1 MEKTKNIFEEIL
13 ISPNHNEQIVSIIC
27 NAITSCFPEEHE
39 RINKILNNII
49 NNEKKEIKK
58 ECYKGLPENL
68 PSLRALIWKINF
80 KYLPRNI
87 KKWEFTLKSLRD
99 EYKEIKNAVIERQKE
114 EMKIFEEIKNKNNK
128 KDIKD
133 NKNKNINL
141 NSINNIQNDIN
152 KINFEES
159 KNSNI
164 NIIDEDS
171 LNKSLI
177 LLAESTDKKLLET
190 INKDINRTYST
201 LNFFSKP
208 INNKIKF
215 SPEEIN
221 NLYFQKKSCI
231 YQDSTLVYTKGR
243 KSNDLCDKEIHSDVL
258 ERILYIYA
266 KINKDVGYVQGM
278 NAILAPIYYC
288 YCLDNTCEKENIE
301 ADTFWSFY
309 YLMDDIKKI
318 FQKKNDSL
326 KGGIF
331 DKIILLELMV
341 SKIDKDIFNKL
352 QKNNKIDSF
361 YFAIKWVNLF
371 FSQQLIMPDILR
383 LWDII
388 FSEDDRYFFVYV
400 FSLAILEYKKKDILN
415 KDYYE
420 IVEKLQNI
428 NLENIE
434 QILKIAFNIRNSH
447 SKEIKEI
454 LYYYNGLGIHDIE
467 NKKKENIKINK
478 VNSIQDNNNDKLKIN
493 DYKGNL
499 IYINNIHKSHAHR
512 PISSYKLK

>member
-1 MEKTKNIFEEIL
+1 MENTKNIFEEIL

-27 NAITSCFPEEHE
+27 NALTSCYKEEYI
-39 RINKILNNII
+39 RINKILKDIIKNNKI
-49 NNEKKEIKK
+49 ELKR

-80 KYLPRNI
+80 KYIPRNI
-87 KKWEFTLKSLRD
+87 NKWESTLKSLRD
-99 EYKEIKNAVIERQKE
+99 EYKEIKNAFILRQKE
-114 EMKIFEEIKNKNNK
+114 EIKIFEEIQTKKMDKINKNANK
-128 KDIKD
+128 
-133 NKNKNINL
+133 
-141 NSINNIQNDIN
+141 NNIQN
-152 KINFEES
+152 KILEET
-159 KNSNI
+159 KNI
-164 NIIDEDS
+164 LEEDS
-171 LNKSLI
+171 INKSLV
-177 LLAESTDKKLLET
+177 LLAENTDKTLLET

-208 INNKIKF
+208 INNKIKL

-221 NLYFQKKSCI
+221 NFYLQKRSCV

-243 KSNDLCDKEIHSDVL
+243 KNYDLLDKEIHSDVL

-288 YCLDNTCEKENIE
+288 YCLDNTCDKDNIE
-301 ADTFWSFY
+301 ADTFWSFS
-309 YLMDDIKKI
+309 YLMEDIKKI
-318 FQKKNDSL
+318 FQRNNDLL

-352 QKNNKIDSF
+352 QKNNRIDNF
-361 YFAIKWVNLF
+361 HFAIKWINLF
-371 FSQQLIMPDILR
+371 FSHQMIMPDVLR

-388 FSEDDRYFFVYV
+388 FSEDDRYYFVYI
-400 FSLAILEYKKKDILN
+400 FSLAILEYHKKDILN

-420 IVEKLQNI
+420 IIENLQKLNVENV
-428 NLENIE
+428 E
-434 QILKIAFNIRNSH
+434 QIIKIAFNIKKNN

-454 LYYYNGLGIHDIE
+454 LYYYNENESINNDI
-467 NKKKENIKINK
+467 KKKEIIKSNK
-478 VNSIQDNNNDKLKIN
+478 IKHNKNNDTKNIILNGNDKFLKE
-493 DYKGNL
+493 
-499 IYINNIHKSHAHR
+499 
-512 PISSYKLK
+512 

>member
-1 MEKTKNIFEEIL
+1 MENTKNIFEEIL

-27 NAITSCFPEEHE
+27 NALTSCYKEEYI
-39 RINKILNNII
+39 RINNILKFIIKNNKIEL
-49 NNEKKEIKK
+49 KR

-80 KYLPRNI
+80 KYIPRNI
-87 KKWEFTLKSLRD
+87 NKWESTLKSLRD
-99 EYKEIKNAVIERQKE
+99 EYKEIKNAFILRQKE
-114 EMKIFEEIKNKNNK
+114 EIKMFEEIQTKKMDKINKNANK
-128 KDIKD
+128 
-133 NKNKNINL
+133 
-141 NSINNIQNDIN
+141 NNIQN
-152 KINFEES
+152 KILEET
-159 KNSNI
+159 KNI
-164 NIIDEDS
+164 LEEDS
-171 LNKSLI
+171 INKSLV
-177 LLAESTDKKLLET
+177 LLAENTDKTLLET

-208 INNKIKF
+208 INNKIKL

-221 NLYFQKKSCI
+221 NFYLQKKSCV

-243 KSNDLCDKEIHSDVL
+243 KNYDLLDKEIHSDVL

-288 YCLDNTCEKENIE
+288 YCLDNTCDKDNIE
-301 ADTFWSFY
+301 ADTFWSFS
-309 YLMDDIKKI
+309 YLMEDIKKI
-318 FQKKNDSL
+318 FQRNNDLL

-352 QKNNKIDSF
+352 QKNNRIDNF
-361 YFAIKWVNLF
+361 HFAIKWINLF
-371 FSQQLIMPDILR
+371 FSHQMIMPDVLR

-388 FSEDDRYFFVYV
+388 FSEDDRYYFVYI
-400 FSLAILEYKKKDILN
+400 FSLAILEYHKKDILN

-420 IVEKLQNI
+420 IIEKLQKLNV
-428 NLENIE
+428 ENVE
-434 QILKIAFNIRNSH
+434 QIIKIAFNIKKNN

-454 LYYYNGLGIHDIE
+454 LYYYNENESINNDI
-467 NKKKENIKINK
+467 KKKEIIKSNK
-478 VNSIQDNNNDKLKIN
+478 IKHNKNNDTKNIILNGNDKFLK
-493 DYKGNL
+493 K
-499 IYINNIHKSHAHR
+499 
-512 PISSYKLK
+512 

>member
-1 MEKTKNIFEEIL
+1 MEKSKNIFEEIL

-27 NAITSCFPEEHE
+27 SALTSCFPEEYK
-39 RINKILNNII
+39 RVNKILKDII
-49 NNEKKEIKK
+49 DDNQKEIKR

-87 KKWEFTLKSLRD
+87 NKWQFTLKSLRE
-99 EYKEIKNAVIERQKE
+99 EYKELKNAVIVRQKE
-114 EMKIFEEIKNKNNK
+114 EIKIFEEIQ
-128 KDIKD
+128 
-133 NKNKNINL
+133 NKNKNKEKIKN
-141 NSINNIQNDIN
+141 INNINNTNN

-159 KNSNI
+159 KNVKE
-164 NIIDEDS
+164 DDS
-171 LNKSLI
+171 LSKSLV
-177 LLAESTDKKLLET
+177 LLAENTDKKLLET
-190 INKDINRTYST
+190 INKDINRTYSS

-208 INNKIKF
+208 INNKIKL

-221 NLYFQKKSCI
+221 NVYLLKKSCI
-231 YQDSTLVYTKGR
+231 YQDSTIVYTKGR
-243 KSNDLCDKEIHSDVL
+243 KSSNLCDKEIHSDVL

-301 ADTFWSFY
+301 ADTYWSFSF
-309 YLMDDIKKI
+309 LMDDIKKI

-352 QKNNKIDSF
+352 QKNNKIDNF
-361 YFAIKWVNLF
+361 YFAIKWINLF
-371 FSQQLIMPDILR
+371 FSQQMIMPDILR

-388 FSEDDRYFFVYV
+388 FSEDDRYYFVYI
-400 FSLAILEYKKKDILN
+400 FSLAILVFNKKDILK

-420 IVEKLQNI
+420 IIEKLQNI
-428 NLENIE
+428 NLENVE
-434 QILKIAFNIRNSH
+434 QIIKIAFNIKNTH

-454 LYYYNGLGIHDIE
+454 LYYYHGNDINN
-467 NKKKENIKINK
+467 NKKKDFKINK
-478 VNSIQDNNNDKLKIN
+478 RRAKLDKIGNDINKIKNYKLSLSN
-493 DYKGNL
+493 
-499 IYINNIHKSHAHR
+499 INNIHIPR
-512 PISSYKLK
+512 PISNNK

>member
-1 MEKTKNIFEEIL
+1 MENTKNIFEEIL

-27 NAITSCFPEEHE
+27 NALTSCYKEEYI
-39 RINKILNNII
+39 RINKILKDIIKNNKI
-49 NNEKKEIKK
+49 ELKR

-80 KYLPRNI
+80 KYIPRNI
-87 KKWEFTLKSLRD
+87 NKWESTLKSLRD
-99 EYKEIKNAVIERQKE
+99 EYKEIKNAFILRQKE
-114 EMKIFEEIKNKNNK
+114 EIKIFEEIQTKKMDKINKNANK
-128 KDIKD
+128 
-133 NKNKNINL
+133 
-141 NSINNIQNDIN
+141 NNIQN
-152 KINFEES
+152 KILEET
-159 KNSNI
+159 KNI
-164 NIIDEDS
+164 LEEDS
-171 LNKSLI
+171 INKSLV
-177 LLAESTDKKLLET
+177 LLAENTDKTLLET

-208 INNKIKF
+208 INNKIKL

-221 NLYFQKKSCI
+221 NFYLQKKSCV

-243 KSNDLCDKEIHSDVL
+243 KNYDLLDKEIHSDVL

-288 YCLDNTCEKENIE
+288 YCLDNTCDKDNIE
-301 ADTFWSFY
+301 ADTFWSFS
-309 YLMDDIKKI
+309 YLMEDIKKI
-318 FQKKNDSL
+318 FQRNNDLL

-352 QKNNKIDSF
+352 QKNNRIDNF
-361 YFAIKWVNLF
+361 HFAIKWINLF
-371 FSQQLIMPDILR
+371 FSHQMIMPDVLR

-388 FSEDDRYFFVYV
+388 FSEDDRYYFVYI
-400 FSLAILEYKKKDILN
+400 FSLAILEYHKKDILN

-420 IVEKLQNI
+420 IIEKLQKLNV
-428 NLENIE
+428 ENVE
-434 QILKIAFNIRNSH
+434 QIIKIAFNIKKNN

-454 LYYYNGLGIHDIE
+454 LYYYNENESISNDI
-467 NKKKENIKINK
+467 KKKEIIKSNK
-478 VNSIQDNNNDKLKIN
+478 IKHNKNNDTKNIILNGNDNFLKE
-493 DYKGNL
+493 
-499 IYINNIHKSHAHR
+499 
-512 PISSYKLK
+512 

>member
-1 MEKTKNIFEEIL
+1 MENTKNIFEEIL

-27 NAITSCFPEEHE
+27 NALTSCYKEEYI
-39 RINKILNNII
+39 RINKILKDIIKNNKI
-49 NNEKKEIKK
+49 ELKR

-80 KYLPRNI
+80 KYIPRNI
-87 KKWEFTLKSLRD
+87 NKWESTLKSLRD
-99 EYKEIKNAVIERQKE
+99 EYKEIKNAFILRQKE
-114 EMKIFEEIKNKNNK
+114 EIKIFEEIQTKKMDKINKNANK
-128 KDIKD
+128 
-133 NKNKNINL
+133 
-141 NSINNIQNDIN
+141 NNIQN
-152 KINFEES
+152 KILEET
-159 KNSNI
+159 KNI
-164 NIIDEDS
+164 LEEDS
-171 LNKSLI
+171 INKSLV
-177 LLAESTDKKLLET
+177 LLAENTDKTLLET

-208 INNKIKF
+208 INNKIKL

-221 NLYFQKKSCI
+221 NFYLQKKSCV

-243 KSNDLCDKEIHSDVL
+243 KNYDLLDKEIHSDVL

-288 YCLDNTCEKENIE
+288 YCLDNTCDKDNIE
-301 ADTFWSFY
+301 ADTFWSFS
-309 YLMDDIKKI
+309 YLMEDIKKI
-318 FQKKNDSL
+318 FQRNNDLL

-352 QKNNKIDSF
+352 QKNNRIDNF
-361 YFAIKWVNLF
+361 HFAIKWINLF
-371 FSQQLIMPDILR
+371 FSHQMIMPDVLR

-388 FSEDDRYFFVYV
+388 FSEDDRYYFVYI
-400 FSLAILEYKKKDILN
+400 FSLAILEYHKKDILN

-420 IVEKLQNI
+420 IIEKLQKLNV
-428 NLENIE
+428 ENVE
-434 QILKIAFNIRNSH
+434 QIIKIAFNIKKNN

-454 LYYYNGLGIHDIE
+454 LYYYNENESISNDI
-467 NKKKENIKINK
+467 KKKEIIKSNK
-478 VNSIQDNNNDKLKIN
+478 IKHNKNNDTKNIILNGNDKFLKE
-493 DYKGNL
+493 
-499 IYINNIHKSHAHR
+499 
-512 PISSYKLK
+512 

>member
-1 MEKTKNIFEEIL
+1 MENTKNIFEEIL

-27 NAITSCFPEEHE
+27 NALTSCYKEEYI
-39 RINKILNNII
+39 RINKILKDIIKNNKI
-49 NNEKKEIKK
+49 ELKR

-80 KYLPRNI
+80 KYIPRNI
-87 KKWEFTLKSLRD
+87 NKWESTLKSLRD
-99 EYKEIKNAVIERQKE
+99 EYKEIKNAFILRQKE
-114 EMKIFEEIKNKNNK
+114 EIKIFEEIQTKKMDKINKNANK
-128 KDIKD
+128 
-133 NKNKNINL
+133 
-141 NSINNIQNDIN
+141 NNIQN
-152 KINFEES
+152 KILEET
-159 KNSNI
+159 KNI
-164 NIIDEDS
+164 LEEDS
-171 LNKSLI
+171 INKSLV
-177 LLAESTDKKLLET
+177 LLAENTDKTLLET

-208 INNKIKF
+208 INNKIKL

-221 NLYFQKKSCI
+221 NFYLQKRSCV

-243 KSNDLCDKEIHSDVL
+243 KNYDLLDKEIHSDVL

-288 YCLDNTCEKENIE
+288 YCLDNTCDKDNIE
-301 ADTFWSFY
+301 ADTFWSFS
-309 YLMDDIKKI
+309 YLMEDIKKI
-318 FQKKNDSL
+318 FQRNNDLL

-352 QKNNKIDSF
+352 QKNNRIDNF
-361 YFAIKWVNLF
+361 HFAIKWINLF
-371 FSQQLIMPDILR
+371 FSHQMIMPDVLR

-388 FSEDDRYFFVYV
+388 FSEDDRYYFVYI
-400 FSLAILEYKKKDILN
+400 FSLAILEYHKKDILN

-420 IVEKLQNI
+420 IIENLQKLNVENV
-428 NLENIE
+428 E
-434 QILKIAFNIRNSH
+434 QIIKIAFNIKKNN

-454 LYYYNGLGIHDIE
+454 LYYYNENESINNDI
-467 NKKKENIKINK
+467 KKKEIIKSNK
-478 VNSIQDNNNDKLKIN
+478 IKHNKNNDTKNIILNGNDNFLK
-493 DYKGNL
+493 D
-499 IYINNIHKSHAHR
+499 
-512 PISSYKLK
+512 

>member
-1 MEKTKNIFEEIL
+1 MENTKNIFEEIL
-13 ISPNHNEQIVSIIC
+13 ISNHNEQIVSIIC
-27 NAITSCFPEEHE
+27 NAVTYCFPEEHK
-39 RINKILNNII
+39 RINNILNYII
-49 NNEKKEIKK
+49 QNNKKELKK

-80 KYLPRNI
+80 KYLPKNI
-87 KKWEFTLKSLRD
+87 KKWESTLKSLRD
-99 EYKEIKNAVIERQKE
+99 EYKEIKKAVIERQKE
-114 EMKIFEEIKNKNNK
+114 EIKIFEEIQ
-128 KDIKD
+128 
-133 NKNKNINL
+133 NKNKNKEKIKN
-141 NSINNIQNDIN
+141 INNINNTNN

-159 KNSNI
+159 KNI
-164 NIIDEDS
+164 KEDDS
-171 LNKSLI
+171 LSKSLV
-177 LLAESTDKKLLET
+177 LLAENTDKKLLET
-190 INKDINRTYST
+190 INKDINRTYSS

-208 INNKIKF
+208 INNKIKL

-221 NLYFQKKSCI
+221 NVYLLKKSCI
-231 YQDSTLVYTKGR
+231 YQDSTIVYTKGR
-243 KSNDLCDKEIHSDVL
+243 KSSNLCDKEIHSDVL

-301 ADTFWSFY
+301 ADTYWSFSF
-309 YLMDDIKKI
+309 LMDDIKKI

-352 QKNNKIDSF
+352 QKNNKIDNF
-361 YFAIKWVNLF
+361 YFAIKWINLF
-371 FSQQLIMPDILR
+371 FSQQMIMPDILR

-388 FSEDDRYFFVYV
+388 FSEDDRYYFIYI
-400 FSLAILEYKKKDILN
+400 FSLAILVFNKKDILK

-420 IVEKLQNI
+420 IIEKLQNI
-428 NLENIE
+428 NLENVE
-434 QILKIAFNIRNSH
+434 QIIKIAFNIKNTH

-454 LYYYNGLGIHDIE
+454 LYYYHGNDINN
-467 NKKKENIKINK
+467 NKKKDIKMNKRRAIQDKIGNDINK
-478 VNSIQDNNNDKLKIN
+478 IKNYKLSLSN
-493 DYKGNL
+493 
-499 IYINNIHKSHAHR
+499 INNIHIPR
-512 PISSYKLK
+512 PISNNK

>member
-1 MEKTKNIFEEIL
+1 MENSKKIFEEIL

-27 NAITSCFPEEHE
+27 NALTSCFPEEHK
-39 RINKILNNII
+39 RINKILNDII
-49 NNEKKEIKK
+49 QNNKKELKK

-80 KYLPRNI
+80 KYFP
-87 KKWEFTLKSLRD
+87 
-99 EYKEIKNAVIERQKE
+99 
-114 EMKIFEEIKNKNNK
+114 
-128 KDIKD
+128 
-133 NKNKNINL
+133 
-141 NSINNIQNDIN
+141 
-152 KINFEES
+152 
-159 KNSNI
+159 
-164 NIIDEDS
+164 
-171 LNKSLI
+171 
-177 LLAESTDKKLLET
+177 
-190 INKDINRTYST
+190 KDINRTFSSM
-201 LNFFSKP
+201 NFFSKP
-208 INNKIKF
+208 INNKIKL

-221 NLYFQKKSCI
+221 NMYLLKKRCI

-243 KSNDLCDKEIHSDVL
+243 QTNNIYDKEIHSDVL

-301 ADTFWSFY
+301 ADTFWSFS

-352 QKNNKIDSF
+352 QKNNKIDNF
-361 YFAIKWVNLF
+361 YFAIKWINLF
-371 FSQQLIMPDILR
+371 FSQQMIMPDVLR

-388 FSEDDRYFFVYV
+388 FSEEDRYYFVYI
-400 FSLAILEYKKKDILN
+400 FSLAILEYNKKDIL
-415 KDYYE
+415 KRDYYE
-420 IVEKLQNI
+420 IIEKLQNI
-428 NLENIE
+428 NLDNVE
-434 QILKIAFNIRNSH
+434 QIIKIAFNIRNLH

-454 LYYYNGLGIHDIE
+454 LYYYDGKDKYNE
-467 NKKKENIKINK
+467 NRKKDIKINK
-478 VNSIQDNNNDKLKIN
+478 INAVKDNNNNDINKIKNCKLSFSN
-493 DYKGNL
+493 V
-499 IYINNIHKSHAHR
+499 NNVRIPR
-512 PISSYKLK
+512 PISSNK

>member
-1 MEKTKNIFEEIL
+1 MENTKNIFEEIL
-13 ISPNHNEQIVSIIC
+13 ISNHNEQIVSIIC
-27 NAITSCFPEEHE
+27 NAVTYCFPEEHK
-39 RINKILNNII
+39 RINNILNYII
-49 NNEKKEIKK
+49 QNNKKELKK

-80 KYLPRNI
+80 KYLPKNI
-87 KKWEFTLKSLRD
+87 KKWESTLKSLRD
-99 EYKEIKNAVIERQKE
+99 EYKEIKKAIIERQKE
-114 EMKIFEEIKNKNNK
+114 EIKIFEEIQ
-128 KDIKD
+128 
-133 NKNKNINL
+133 NKNKNKEKIKN
-141 NSINNIQNDIN
+141 INNINNTNN

-159 KNSNI
+159 KNVKE
-164 NIIDEDS
+164 DDS
-171 LNKSLI
+171 LSKSLV
-177 LLAESTDKKLLET
+177 LLAENTDKKLLET
-190 INKDINRTYST
+190 INKDINRTYSS

-208 INNKIKF
+208 INNKIKL

-221 NLYFQKKSCI
+221 NVYLLKKSCI
-231 YQDSTLVYTKGR
+231 YQDSTIVYTKGR
-243 KSNDLCDKEIHSDVL
+243 KSSNLCDKEIHSDVL

-301 ADTFWSFY
+301 ADTYWSFSF
-309 YLMDDIKKI
+309 LMDDIKKI

-352 QKNNKIDSF
+352 QHNNKIDNF
-361 YFAIKWVNLF
+361 YFAIKWINLF
-371 FSQQLIMPDILR
+371 FSQQMIMPDILR

-388 FSEDDRYFFVYV
+388 FSEDDRYYFVYI
-400 FSLAILEYKKKDILN
+400 FSLAILVYNKKDILK

-420 IVEKLQNI
+420 IIEKLQNI
-428 NLENIE
+428 NLENVE
-434 QILKIAFNIRNSH
+434 QIIKIAFNIKNTH

-454 LYYYNGLGIHDIE
+454 LYYYHGNDINN
-467 NKKKENIKINK
+467 NKKKDIKMNK
-478 VNSIQDNNNDKLKIN
+478 RRAIQDKIGNDNNKIKNYKLSLSN
-493 DYKGNL
+493 
-499 IYINNIHKSHAHR
+499 INNIHIPR
-512 PISSYKLK
+512 PISNNK

>member
-1 MEKTKNIFEEIL
+1 MENTKNIFEEIL
-13 ISPNHNEQIVSIIC
+13 ISNHNEQIVSIIC
-27 NAITSCFPEEHE
+27 NAVTYCFPEEHK
-39 RINKILNNII
+39 RINNILNYII
-49 NNEKKEIKK
+49 QNNKKELKK

-80 KYLPRNI
+80 KYLPKNI
-87 KKWEFTLKSLRD
+87 KKWESTLKSLRD
-99 EYKEIKNAVIERQKE
+99 EYKEIKKAIIERQKE
-114 EMKIFEEIKNKNNK
+114 EIKIFEEIQ
-128 KDIKD
+128 
-133 NKNKNINL
+133 NKNKNKEKIKN
-141 NSINNIQNDIN
+141 INNINNTNN

-159 KNSNI
+159 KNVKE
-164 NIIDEDS
+164 DDS
-171 LNKSLI
+171 LSKSLV
-177 LLAESTDKKLLET
+177 LLAENTDKKLLET
-190 INKDINRTYST
+190 INKDINRTYSS

-208 INNKIKF
+208 INNKIKL

-221 NLYFQKKSCI
+221 NVYLLKKSCI
-231 YQDSTLVYTKGR
+231 YQDSTIVYTKGR
-243 KSNDLCDKEIHSDVL
+243 KSSNLCDKEIHSDVL

-301 ADTFWSFY
+301 ADTYWSFSF
-309 YLMDDIKKI
+309 LMDDIKKI

-352 QKNNKIDSF
+352 QKNNKIDNF
-361 YFAIKWVNLF
+361 YFAIKWINLF
-371 FSQQLIMPDILR
+371 FSQQMIMPDILR

-388 FSEDDRYFFVYV
+388 FSEDDRYYFVYI
-400 FSLAILEYKKKDILN
+400 FSLAILVYNKKDILK

-420 IVEKLQNI
+420 IIEKLQNI
-428 NLENIE
+428 NLENVE
-434 QILKIAFNIRNSH
+434 QIIKIAFNIKNTH

-454 LYYYNGLGIHDIE
+454 LYYYHGNDINN
-467 NKKKENIKINK
+467 NKKKDIKMNKRRVIQDKIGNDINK
-478 VNSIQDNNNDKLKIN
+478 IKNYKLSLSN
-493 DYKGNL
+493 
-499 IYINNIHKSHAHR
+499 INNIHIPR
-512 PISSYKLK
+512 PISNNK